1 VTLTDGER
9 YHPLW
14 LKIEKHLTERLG
26 ILRAKNDGALDETQT
41 ATIRGQIAEVKGLL
55 GHGAKMPVQE

>member
-1 VTLTDGER
+1 
-9 YHPLW
+9 